1 MDVDGETTPR
11 WSGGLVPLVHC
22 PACNGLFDPK
32 DPACPICG
40 QELDRSPTLVEID
53 GVEHEFPSA
62 MQGAIPSPTWALLDH
77 IRLEWERPVSATR
90 VGPGPAPRLVIVI
103 LFWTLFEVLMERFY
117 EAAFADLPGDLRTEL
132 LQRNPSISARLDR
145 LYKRRW
151 GVTFWEDLSAE
162 GYAEAAAHLKLVQ
175 ARRNA
180 FVHGDPAAI
189 DDNLVASTVAE
200 LEAVQLGWV
209 ALFNKRC
216 TGMNRKVPI
225 WEADTRTRAS
235 RNR

>member
-1 MDVDGETTPR
+1 M
-11 WSGGLVPLVHC
+11 VPLVHC

-32 DPACPICG
+32 DLLSCPVCG
-40 QELDRSPTLVEID
+40 HELDRSPKWVEID
-53 GVEHEFPSA
+53 GVEHKLPPV
-62 MQGAIPSPTWALLDH
+62 MQGAIPYPTWTLLDH

-90 VGPGPAPRLVIVI
+90 SGRVSAPRLVIVI

-117 EAAFADLPGDLRTEL
+117 GAAFADLPGDLRTEL
-132 LQRNPSISARLDR
+132 LQRNANMGARLDR

-151 GVTFWEDLSAE
+151 GVTFWDDLSAE
-162 GYAEAAAHLKLVQ
+162 GYAEAAAHLKRVQ

-189 DDNLVASTVAE
+189 DDDLVASTVAQ

-216 TGMNRKVPI
+216 TGMNRRVPI
-225 WEADTRTRAS
+225 WETDMRTPAS
-235 RNR
+235 DNP

>member
-1 MDVDGETTPR
+1 MDVAGGATPR

-32 DPACPICG
+32 DPACPVCG
-40 QELDRSPTLVEID
+40 HELDRSPTRVEID
-53 GVEHEFPSA
+53 GVERELPSI
-62 MQGAIPSPTWALLDH
+62 MEGAIPSPTWVLLDH
-77 IRLEWERPVSATR
+77 IRLEWERPVSASRTGR
-90 VGPGPAPRLVIVI
+90 GPAPRLVIVI

-117 EAAFADLPGDLRTEL
+117 GAAFADLPGDLRMEL
-132 LQRNPSISARLDR
+132 LQRNASIGARLDR

-151 GVTFWEDLSAE
+151 GVTFWDDLSAE

-175 ARRNA
+175 AQRNA
-180 FVHGDPAAI
+180 FVHGDPDAI
-189 DDNLVASTVAE
+189 DDELVASTVTQ

-225 WEADTRTRAS
+225 WEADTSPRES
-235 RNR
+235 R